1 MSVVLI
7 TGLSGS
13 GKTTAL
19 RALEDLGYFAMDN
32 VPVVLL
38 AKVVELAD
46 AQETPMRIAVVVD
59 ARDAQ
64 NLADAGGVVDQ
75 LRADG
80 EDITIVYLRAGRE
93 TIIKRYK
100 ETRRRH
106 PLESAGNVE
115 DAIAHEAGLLQ
126 DLEHRADITIDTT
139 RHNVH
144 ELKKLV
150 QGRFAA
156 SDQPRLRVT
165 FVSFGFKHGALEQ
178 ADVLFD
184 VRFLQNPYFVPELKA
199 LNGTD
204 DAVRDYVLE
213 QEDSIE
219 FTERVLGLLRFLIPR
234 YDHEGKAYV
243 TVGFGC
249 TGGKHRSVAIA
260 ELIAEAIRSDGWTVG
275 VEHRDRTHW
284 VPTIGRR

>member
-19 RALEDLGYFAMDN
+19 RALEDLGFFAMDN

-38 AKVVELAD
+38 PKVVELAD
-46 AQETPMRIAVVVD
+46 AQENPLRIAVVVD

-64 NLADAGGVVDQ
+64 HLSDAGPVIDQ
-75 LRADG
+75 LRLDG
-80 EDITIVYLRAGRE
+80 EDVTILYLRAGRD
-93 TIIKRYK
+93 TIIKRFK

-106 PLESAGNVE
+106 PLGDSGDFLA
-115 DAIAHEAGLLQ
+115 AI
-126 DLEHRADITIDTT
+126 DLEESLLNDLEQRADITIDTS
-139 RHNVH
+139 RHTVH

-150 QGRFAA
+150 QGRFAQ
-156 SDQPRLRVT
+156 SDQPRLRIA
-165 FVSFGFKHGALEQ
+165 FVSFGFKHGPLAQ

-204 DAVRDYVLE
+204 EAVRAYVLE
-213 QEDSIE
+213 QADAAE
-219 FTERVLGLLRFLIPR
+219 FYERVLGLLRFLIPR
-234 YDHEGKAYV
+234 YDQEGKAYV

-249 TGGKHRSVAIA
+249 TGGKHRSVAMS
-260 ELIAEAIRSDGWTVG
+260 EALAATIRSDGWPVR
-275 VEHRDRTHW
+275 VEHRDRDHW
-284 VPTIGRR
+284 VPAIGRR